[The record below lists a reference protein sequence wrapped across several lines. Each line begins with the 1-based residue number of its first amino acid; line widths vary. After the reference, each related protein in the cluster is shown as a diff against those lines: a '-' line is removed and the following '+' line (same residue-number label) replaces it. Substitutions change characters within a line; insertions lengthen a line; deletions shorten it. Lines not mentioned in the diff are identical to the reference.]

1 MKTAILSIGT
11 EILFGETVNT
21 NVLYLTRAIH
31 DTGNEVIYHITAGDN
46 NERIHRALDAAFK
59 DCDAVIATGGLG
71 PTGDDI
77 TRTSFAE
84 YFDIPLKRDEKTEKD
99 ICEFLNSRNIQP
111 TSNNMKQAL
120 IPAGATIFHNGTGTA
135 PGFMIEKDGKILI
148 SLPGPPAEM
157 KGMFETSL
165 APVLCGFSKGRV
177 ITKTIRT
184 LGIAE
189 SNLEAKIMDLV
200 KGQKYPTIGTYA
212 KKGECTIRLASMHED
227 EEESVKAIE
236 DLSNKIRERL
246 EGYVTIEGDIP
257 LPEYVIGMLIERGIT
272 VSSAESCTGGN
283 FAGLFTSI
291 AGASRVF
298 NRGYVTYSN
307 EAKVEDLGVNEEV
320 INKYG
325 AVSTQVCREMAEAV
339 YRKTNSDVCVSVT
352 GVAGPSVSKKPPGL
366 IYIGVCYKGNTE
378 VFELNT
384 HSAKRNVNR
393 RAAVLH
399 MYKYIYEAIGRD

>member
-200 KGQKYPTIGTYA
+200 KGQKDPTIGTYA

-399 MYKYIYEAIGRD
+399 MYKYIYEAAVCD

>member
-200 KGQKYPTIGTYA
+200 KGQNDPTIGTYA

-236 DLSNKIRERL
+236 DLSNKIRERI
-246 EGYVTIEGDIP
+246 EGYVTIEGDIS

-352 GVAGPSVSKKPPGL
+352 GVAGPRVSKKPPGL

-399 MYKYIYEAIGRD
+399 MYKYIYEAAVCD

>member
-189 SNLEAKIMDLV
+189 SNLEVKIMDLV
-200 KGQKYPTIGTYA
+200 KGQKDPTIGTYA

-352 GVAGPSVSKKPPGL
+352 GVAGPRVSKKPPGL
-366 IYIGVCYKGNTE
+366 IYIGVCYKGNTK

>member
-200 KGQKYPTIGTYA
+200 KGQKDPTIGTYA

-236 DLSNKIRERL
+236 DLSKKIEDRL
-246 EGYVTIEGDIP
+246 SGYVTIEGDIP

>member
-200 KGQKYPTIGTYA
+200 KGQKDPTIGTYA

-307 EAKVEDLGVNEEV
+307 EAKVEDLGVKEEV

>member
-200 KGQKYPTIGTYA
+200 KGQKDPTIGTYA

-246 EGYVTIEGDIP
+246 SGYVTIEGDIP